1 MVQELQS
8 ANNAI
13 EDTNFLKSDAVGELA
28 NPKVGDEVAAKDTSP
43 TAAPTIVRLGSE
55 VSVTDESLWARAM
68 RRLRR
73 DKLTMVAITILLT
86 LSILSLGAP
95 FISGTI
101 LRVDP
106 EKTNPGQRLK
116 PPGSEGHLLGTDDL
130 GRDYLARLLYGGRI
144 SLAIGFSS
152 AIIIL
157 GIGIVLG
164 MIAGYYGGR
173 VDDLMNWVIT
183 TMDSIPSLYLLI
195 LISALLH
202 PTPEALVLVLALTGW
217 TGGTRLIR
225 GQTIALRNLEY
236 IIAAK
241 SVGASSWRIMF
252 VHILPNLLSVTM
264 ISLAGGIGGLILVE
278 STLSYLKLGVQ
289 PPTPTWGNM
298 LSNAQQFFTRGP
310 HLAIISGL
318 LIFITVLCLYVIGDG
333 LRDAF
338 DPRSLD

>member
-1 MVQELQS
+1 MVEQIQP
-8 ANNAI
+8 ANDALENKI
-13 EDTNFLKSDAVGELA
+13 PLPTEAVGDLA
-28 NPKVGDEVAAKDTSP
+28 LPKIDAEVAAKDPGPKAT
-43 TAAPTIVRLGSE
+43 PTIVRLGNEMSIQN
-55 VSVTDESLWARAM
+55 ESLWARAM

-73 DKLTMVAITILLT
+73 DKLTLLAIGVLLT

-95 FISGTI
+95 IITGSI

-116 PPGSEGHLLGTDDL
+116 PPGTPGHILGTDDL

-164 MIAGYYGGR
+164 MIAGYFGGR
-173 VDDLMNWVIT
+173 ADDAMNWVIT

-236 IIAAK
+236 ILAAK
-241 SVGASSWRIMF
+241 SIGADAWRIMF

-264 ISLAGGIGGLILVE
+264 ISLASGIGGLILVE

-298 LSNAQQFFTRGP
+298 LSNAQQFFGRGP
-310 HLAIISGL
+310 HLAIISGV
-318 LIFITVLCLYVIGDG
+318 LIVVTVLCLYVIGDG

-338 DPRSLD
+338 DPRSID